1 MQSASLPQLLI
12 AGGLAMANGQPPS
25 FVAPPLNG
33 SSQIDVVARYSF
45 GPEQLL
51 GVLRQA
57 VVQSM
62 SELRA
67 DAGRFTIPSRLEG
80 TVWFDAGSIGRI
92 AVGWGPTQGTW
103 VLPVEGLI
111 PRY

>member
-1 MQSASLPQLLI
+1 
-12 AGGLAMANGQPPS
+12 
-25 FVAPPLNG
+25 VAPPLNA
-33 SSQIDVVARYSF
+33 SAQIDVVARYSF

-51 GVLRQA
+51 SVLRQLA
-57 VVQSM
+57 VQSM
-62 SELRA
+62 GELRA
-67 DAGRFTIPSRLEG
+67 GRAPTFTIPYRLEG
-80 TVWFDAGSIGRI
+80 TMWFDAGSIGRI